1 MPISSIVE
9 AARVPQQLLGSL
21 FVEKGLITP
30 EELQE
35 ALEEQKSS
43 GERIGQILVKRGLVS
58 GPVLTTMLAEQL
70 GVQMEKQEGFGAGLW
85 SEIKRRHPR
94 GRHDD
99 DIEPAKPKPEY
110 GSPEYDDRRLALI
123 DDLDEG
129 VTDQPVDDALAELDN
144 LRQQV
149 TFASNRLEEERAGHK
164 GTLRLLEESRREL
177 ERLAREVDDWRERA
191 AKAEESDAQEQAV
204 AQLAGLEATVTDLR
218 AELAA
223 RDRELDERDESV
235 TVVQSLSEQI
245 EELRL
250 EGEEARRLLDDAR
263 AEATAL
269 DGTVKEL
276 RAQIDA
282 RDRELAAGAEV
293 QTQLATEAGRLE
305 DALKALRGEHSGS
318 KDAIAALTAQVD
330 ELRIGAADAQRLL
343 DDARVEAAALEATG
357 AELRSELD
365 KARKEG
371 GESQAAVAALTEQLG
386 EERASGDELERKLEE
401 AHADASAFEVTVGEL
416 REELSSRG
424 DVGELEQQL
433 AAVREHVTRLEEV
446 SDKRKARVKEL
457 HRLLEDERARSV
469 AAATELA
476 QELTA
481 AQGKAAGL
489 EQRVGER
496 EQALAREAEARAA
509 VEAELEALRVEAAD
523 LRQQAP
529 KATELEQELAAVRQ
543 EMARLEQFSE
553 KRKAKVKELQ
563 ELLEDERARSV
574 AATADLE
581 QKLRSSQEEASRL
594 EQLVAERERVLVR
607 EVESRTALEAEALEL
622 RQQAP
627 KATELEQELAAVR
640 QEMARLEQFSERRKA
655 KVNELQEL
663 LEDERARSVAATA
676 DLEQK
681 LRSSQD
687 EASRLEQLVAE
698 REHASACE
706 AEARAAVDLQL
717 ASLGAS
723 AEALDQRLQEEC
735 AAHVAT
741 RGQLGRVQAEL
752 EDLQRQTDKL
762 AATESEL
769 SACARLLEEVS
780 AGLESA
786 KDRLGE
792 RDVGEADP
800 NRHVVFMPLEGVY
813 ALAERP
819 GPSPDVGAY
828 EDIDGVRFLVS
839 RIGPSPLPAD
849 SRRCAYLEV
858 A

>member
-1 MPISSIVE
+1 VPISSIVE

-35 ALEEQKSS
+35 ALEEQKTS

-58 GPVLTTMLAEQL
+58 GPVLTTVLAEQL

-94 GRHDD
+94 GRQDD
-99 DIEPAKPKPEY
+99 DIEPAKPTPEY
-110 GSPEYDDRRLALI
+110 GPPEDDERRLALI
-123 DDLDEG
+123 DDLDTGAPE
-129 VTDQPVDDALAELDN
+129 QRVDDDRAQLDS

-191 AKAEESDAQEQAV
+191 ARAEESDAKEQAV
-204 AQLAGLEATVTDLR
+204 ADLAGLEATVTELR

-223 RDRELDERDESV
+223 RERELEERDGSE
-235 TVVQSLSEQI
+235 TVVQLLEQI

-250 EGEEARRLLDDAR
+250 EGEEARRLLDEAR
-263 AEATAL
+263 ADATLL
-269 DGTVKEL
+269 DGAVKEL
-276 RAQIDA
+276 RAEIDA
-282 RDRELAAGAEV
+282 RDRELAAGAEI
-293 QTQLATEAGRLE
+293 QTQLAAEAGRLE
-305 DALKALRGEHSGS
+305 DALGALRDEHSGS

-330 ELRIGAADAQRLL
+330 ELRSGAADAQRLL
-343 DDARVEAAALEATG
+343 NDARVEAAALEATR

-371 GESQAAVAALTEQLG
+371 SESQAAVTALTEQLG
-386 EERASGDELERKLEE
+386 DERASGDELERKLEE
-401 AHADASAFEVTVGEL
+401 ARADASAFEVTVGEL

-424 DVGELEQQL
+424 DVGELEQEL

-446 SDKRKARVKEL
+446 SDKRKAKVKEL
-457 HRLLEDERARSV
+457 HRLLEDERARSA
-469 AAATELA
+469 AAATEVA
-476 QELTA
+476 QELA
-481 AQGKAAGL
+481 ASHDKAGGLEQRIGEREHALVREAEARAAVEADLEALRVEAAELRRQVPQVSELEQELAVAHDKAAGL

-496 EQALAREAEARAA
+496 EEARAREAEARAA
-509 VEAELEALRVEAAD
+509 VE
-523 LRQQAP
+523 
-529 KATELEQELAAVRQ
+529 
-543 EMARLEQFSE
+543 
-553 KRKAKVKELQ
+553 
-563 ELLEDERARSV
+563 
-574 AATADLE
+574 
-581 QKLRSSQEEASRL
+581 
-594 EQLVAERERVLVR
+594 
-607 EVESRTALEAEALEL
+607 
-622 RQQAP
+622 
-627 KATELEQELAAVR
+627 
-640 QEMARLEQFSERRKA
+640 
-655 KVNELQEL
+655 
-663 LEDERARSVAATA
+663 
-676 DLEQK
+676 
-681 LRSSQD
+681 
-687 EASRLEQLVAE
+687 
-698 REHASACE
+698 
-706 AEARAAVDLQL
+706 LQL

-723 AEALDQRLQEEC
+723 AEALDHRLQEEC
-735 AAHVAT
+735 AAHVVT
-741 RGQLGRVQAEL
+741 RRELGRVEEELAE
-752 EDLQRQTDKL
+752 LQRQTDKL

-792 RDVGEADP
+792 RDVDGADP
-800 NRHVVFMPLEGVY
+800 DRHVVFIPLEGVY

-819 GPSPDVGAY
+819 GPSPAVGAY
-828 EDIDGVRFLVS
+828 EDVDGVRFLVS

-849 SRRCAYLEV
+849 RRRCAYVEV

>member
-1 MPISSIVE
+1 VPISSIVE

-35 ALEEQKSS
+35 ALEEQKTS

-58 GPVLTTMLAEQL
+58 GPVLTTVLAEQL

-94 GRHDD
+94 GRQDD
-99 DIEPAKPKPEY
+99 DMEPAKPKPEY
-110 GSPEYDDRRLALI
+110 GPLEADERRLALI

-129 VTDQPVDDALAELDN
+129 VPERVDDDRAELDS

-191 AKAEESDAQEQAV
+191 ARAEESDAKEQAV
-204 AQLAGLEATVTDLR
+204 TDLAGLEATVTELR

-223 RDRELDERDESV
+223 RERELEERDGSE
-235 TVVQSLSEQI
+235 TVVQLLSEQI
-245 EELRL
+245 DELRL
-250 EGEEARRLLDDAR
+250 EGEEARRLLDEAR
-263 AEATAL
+263 ADATSL
-269 DGTVKEL
+269 DETVTEL
-276 RAQIDA
+276 RAAIDA
-282 RDRELAAGAEV
+282 RDRELAAGAEI
-293 QTQLATEAGRLE
+293 QTQLAAEAGRLE
-305 DALKALRGEHSGS
+305 DALRELRDEHSGS

-343 DDARVEAAALEATG
+343 NDARVEAAALEATR
-357 AELRSELD
+357 AELRFELD

-371 GESQAAVAALTEQLG
+371 SESQAAVTALTEQLG

-401 AHADASAFEVTVGEL
+401 ARADASAFEVTVGEL

-424 DVGELEQQL
+424 DVGELEQELAAVRENASRLEEISDKRKTKVKELHRLLEDERARSAAAATELAQELTAAHDKAAGLEQRVGEREHALARDAEARAAVEADLEALRAEAAELRRQVAQVSELEQEL

-446 SDKRKARVKEL
+446 SDKRKTEVNEL
-457 HRLLEDERARSV
+457 HRLLEDERARSA

-481 AQGKAAGL
+481 AHDKAAGL

-496 EQALAREAEARAA
+496 EHALAREAEARAA
-509 VEAELEALRVEAAD
+509 VE
-523 LRQQAP
+523 
-529 KATELEQELAAVRQ
+529 
-543 EMARLEQFSE
+543 
-553 KRKAKVKELQ
+553 
-563 ELLEDERARSV
+563 
-574 AATADLE
+574 
-581 QKLRSSQEEASRL
+581 
-594 EQLVAERERVLVR
+594 
-607 EVESRTALEAEALEL
+607 
-622 RQQAP
+622 
-627 KATELEQELAAVR
+627 
-640 QEMARLEQFSERRKA
+640 
-655 KVNELQEL
+655 
-663 LEDERARSVAATA
+663 
-676 DLEQK
+676 
-681 LRSSQD
+681 
-687 EASRLEQLVAE
+687 
-698 REHASACE
+698 
-706 AEARAAVDLQL
+706 LQL
-717 ASLGAS
+717 ASLGAG

-735 AAHVAT
+735 VAHVAT
-741 RGQLGRVQAEL
+741 RRELSRVEEELAEL
-752 EDLQRQTDKL
+752 HRQTDKL

-800 NRHVVFMPLEGVY
+800 DRHVVFIPLEGVY

-819 GPSPDVGAY
+819 GPSPAVGAY
-828 EDIDGVRFLVS
+828 EDVDGVRFLVS
-839 RIGPSPLPAD
+839 RIGPSPLPD
-849 SRRCAYLEV
+849 DRRRCAYLEV
-858 A
+858 P